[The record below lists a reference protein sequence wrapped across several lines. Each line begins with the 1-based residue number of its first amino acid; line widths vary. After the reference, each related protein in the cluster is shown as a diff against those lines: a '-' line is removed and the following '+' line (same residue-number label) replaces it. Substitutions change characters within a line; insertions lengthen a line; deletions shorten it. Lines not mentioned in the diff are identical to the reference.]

1 MKKLASILMILA
13 LVSIAGVASAG
24 QVGTDGDPI
33 FERIYGD

>member
-13 LVSIAGVASAG
+13 LISVAGFASAG
-24 QVGTDGDPI
+24 EVGTDGDPI